1 MDQRLETPTPAPRG
15 FRHWQSLSDG
25 FLLSLVVVGPA
36 FLFEELWRGKPM
48 IDQGG
53 MLWLIPALIMTAGF
67 FAGGR
72 VAGRNRS
79 TQSGAF
85 TQGLLVAGLTLGMI
99 FVADMI
105 RRLILTQ
112 ALSWTVIA
120 LWVSSALGALL
131 VAGLGGING
140 RRGLRLARQ
149 RYQMERFH

>member
-1 MDQRLETPTPAPRG
+1 
-15 FRHWQSLSDG
+15 
-25 FLLSLVVVGPA
+25 
-36 FLFEELWRGKPM
+36 LFEELWRGKPM

-53 MLWLIPALIMTAGF
+53 MLWVIPALIMTVGF
-67 FAGGR
+67 FVGGR
-72 VAGRNRS
+72 VAGRNRR
-79 TQSGAF
+79 TQAGAL

-99 FVADMI
+99 FVADMV

-112 ALSWTVIA
+112 ALSWTVMG
-120 LWVSSALGALL
+120 LWFASALGALL